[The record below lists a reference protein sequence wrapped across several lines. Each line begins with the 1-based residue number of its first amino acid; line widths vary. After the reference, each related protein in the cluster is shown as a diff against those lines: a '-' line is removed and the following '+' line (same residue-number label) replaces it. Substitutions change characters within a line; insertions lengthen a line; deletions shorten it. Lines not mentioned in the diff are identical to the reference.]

1 MGEYMGRGALV
12 LLLSTG
18 SGIMKVV
25 WVAVLV
31 TLILVVQTEAKGK
44 GKGKKPGKP
53 KPTGKCPVDSTSTKQ
68 FEKFTVTKKVGGKT
82 KPQADQACWWNASL
96 NECAKCKPGGIQC
109 GFPMHK
115 WCQSKK
121 SKVGCKGIPNYK
133 YTLSAAG
140 YPCYWDTKSLK
151 CAWCAPKRGQC
162 KDSAQA
168 QKCGSYC
175 EPATSLKCDGVLTLH
190 PGNRLPTLTGMLKFQ
205 LIQRASSSF
214 TQMVAKSSRMHKL
227 MSLWLSSPCLF
238 LTICAQSLTLGGK

>member
-18 SGIMKVV
+18 SGIMKVI

-96 NECAKCKPGGIQC
+96 NECAKCKSGGIQC

-121 SKVGCKGIPNYK
+121 SKVVSISDKTFSLCNFVFRDVREFLITSTHSQLLD
-133 YTLSAAG
+133 TL
-140 YPCYWDTKSLK
+140 
-151 CAWCAPKRGQC
+151 
-162 KDSAQA
+162 
-168 QKCGSYC
+168 
-175 EPATSLKCDGVLTLH
+175 ATGTL
-190 PGNRLPTLTGMLKFQ
+190 
-205 LIQRASSSF
+205 RA
-214 TQMVAKSSRMHKL
+214 
-227 MSLWLSSPCLF
+227 
-238 LTICAQSLTLGGK
+238 